1 VITGNKF
8 ITNVRIRKSIQAE
21 RMAAEFSNKKGE
33 CSSVI
38 SSRLFKFV
46 KNLSA
51 RGIRLALG
59 RSDFP
64 AIPLVL
70 ATSVSKKNGGKP
82 A

>member
-1 VITGNKF
+1 MNTRV
-8 ITNVRIRKSIQAE
+8 RKSIQAG

-33 CSSVI
+33 CSAVI

-59 RSDFP
+59 RSNFP
-64 AIPLVL
+64 AIPHVLV
-70 ATSVSKKNGGKP
+70 TSVSKQNEGKP